1 MINKNMSN
9 IIYVIGH
16 KSPDLDSVIGAISYA
31 NFKNKIKN
39 TDIYQPAIAGD
50 LNEETKHVLM
60 KAKLSLPVLLEDL
73 TEKKVIMVD
82 HNEFSQ
88 AINNIEKA
96 EILEVLDHHKIN
108 FQYSFPIIFKTAPL
122 GASCS
127 LIYQEFKKH
136 SILIEENLALA
147 MLSAILVDTVITKSP
162 TCTEVDKEIIEDL
175 AKLANIDDW
184 RSYGIEL
191 FKTRS
196 SVEKLKVDEIITSDF
211 KEFDIKDGKIGIGQV
226 ETVDLSSFE
235 ERKTELLQALKD
247 LKEKEN
253 FHSVILFITDII
265 KEGSL
270 FLISSNEKEKINQAF
285 NVEFIDN
292 TCYING
298 IISRKKQVVPKIKE
312 VFN

>member
-9 IIYVIGH
+9 KIYVIGH

-31 NFKNKIKN
+31 NLKNKIEN
-39 TDIYQPAIAGD
+39 TDIYEPAIAGN
-50 LNEETKHVLM
+50 LNEETKHVLI
-60 KAKLSLPVLLEDL
+60 KTKLKMPVLLDDL
-73 TEKKVIMVD
+73 REKKIIMVD

-88 AINNIEKA
+88 AVSGIEKA

-108 FQYSFPIIFKTAPL
+108 FQYDYPISFKTAPL

-127 LIYQEFKKH
+127 LVFKEYNKH
-136 SILIEENLALA
+136 SIVIKENLALA
-147 MLSAILVDTVITKSP
+147 MLSAVLVDTVITKSP
-162 TCTEVDKEIIEDL
+162 TCTETDKEIIEDL
-175 AKLANIDDW
+175 ASLANINDW
-184 RSYGIEL
+184 KNYGIEL
-191 FKTRS
+191 FKIRS
-196 SVEKLKVDEIITSDF
+196 SVEKLKADEIIKSDF
-211 KEFDIKDGKIGIGQV
+211 KEFNAKEGKIGIAQV
-226 ETVDLSSFE
+226 ETVDLSSFKD
-235 ERKTELLQALKD
+235 RKIELLKALND

-253 FHSVILFITDII
+253 YHTVILFITDII

-270 FLISSNEKEKINQAF
+270 FLISSKEKEKIDQAF

-298 IISRKKQVVPKIKE
+298 IISRKKQVVPKIKA